1 MKLYSVRATWCVS
14 EANLSHFLSA
24 TYSNLENHPRLIRLT
39 QPRGAK
45 KIHLDPKTGLPSV
58 MEATLVEMPELS
70 ESEDLEVMESG
81 ELLLRGVVKLLIA
94 ARCS

>member
-1 MKLYSVRATWCVS
+1 VKPYSVRASFGV
-14 EANLSHFLSA
+14 FLKPTFLLA

-58 MEATLVEMPELS
+58 REATLVTMPELS
-70 ESEDLEVMESG
+70 ESEDPEVMEPG
-81 ELLLRGVVKLLIA
+81 ELCFQVL
-94 ARCS
+94 